1 MLGASRHD
9 RQSPM
14 TTARDNQLLLRL
26 KGCRTS
32 SRRVGRI
39 GRPHKGGVGTVSWDA
54 AFTRTVMLHD
64 SSRWVLRLRLASL
77 RFLLSDAFR
86 RIRSTRSINSTP
98 AMRRIPSSGTTPIIR
113 SIRSTSTIQR
123 IRERKERGHS
133 GFLRHLSGR
142 PLGSSRFNAAIP
154 KRPLR
159 FPS

>member
-14 TTARDNQLLLRL
+14 TTARDNQLLVRL

-32 SRRVGRI
+32 SRRVGRT

-64 SSRWVLRLRLASL
+64 SSQWVLRLRLASL

-86 RIRSTRSINSTP
+86 RTRSTRSTNSTP
-98 AMRRIPSSGTTPIIR
+98 ACGESHQS
-113 SIRSTSTIQR
+113 
-123 IRERKERGHS
+123 RKERGHS
-133 GFLRHLSGR
+133 GFLRHSPSHGRRVHSGLMLAFGR
-142 PLGSSRFNAAIP
+142 VHCVFPLDHSPSSA
-154 KRPLR
+154 
-159 FPS
+159 